1 MKRRTKLIGAAAL
14 GVGAL
19 VCTGAGVAVA
29 QGGGDDDGH
38 EVPITGAE
46 LDKASAVALQETG
59 GGRVTETEKGD
70 EEGAYQVEV
79 TLDDGTQVDVN
90 LDSNFHVINAKSDSG
105 GDNESGGADGE

>member
-1 MKRRTKLIGAAAL
+1 MKRRTKLIGAGAL
-14 GVGAL
+14 AVGAL
-19 VCTGAGVAVA
+19 VLTGAGVAVA
-29 QGGGDDDGH
+29 QGGDDDGH

-46 LDKASAVALQETG
+46 LDRASAVALQETG

-90 LDSNFHVINAKSDSG
+90 LDSNFHVINAKPDGSTD
-105 GDNESGGADGE
+105 GADDGE